1 MLNILYVGPNDSE
14 WAQMNR
20 PVSLAAAKWSRGF
33 LTALSKIANV
43 TALTHTYEV
52 SWPKGKVLW
61 RGYDKRLYPDGWD
74 CVAISYPVIKYFRD
88 WWYAWRYPIVAKKI
102 AQRKKIDAAIFYN
115 CHFSYL
121 VRTMKALHGMGIR
134 CFPIIL
140 DGDDPRK
147 DDWGWM
153 MRAGQYSSGIVS
165 LSWWVHSHCPVGV
178 PKCHMDGGADEW
190 EGGESFESLELP
202 KPTKP
207 SILVHTGALDQWR
220 GLDFM
225 IEVVKCMASHDVRF
239 VFCGKTS
246 CKVLEKIFGDNPY
259 VDLPGFVEEE
269 AMNRICRNADI
280 LLNVRDPLH
289 PDNILNYPSKLPHY
303 LSFGRPVVS
312 TRLESLS
319 PDYAEVVEFAEGDT
333 VEEYVAKVREVLD
346 WSEENK
352 RAKFETIKKWFCA
365 RKQWDVLVGGMY
377 QWMEKVVGEGLKK

>member
-1 MLNILYVGPNDSE
+1 MNILYIGPNDSE
-14 WAQMNR
+14 WAQKNR

-33 LTALSKIANV
+33 LTALSKMANV

-52 SWPKGKVLW
+52 SWPKGSVLW
-61 RGYDKRLYPDGWD
+61 RGYDKRLYPDGWN
-74 CVAISYPVIKYFRD
+74 CVAVSYPVIKYFRD
-88 WWYAWRYPIVAKKI
+88 WWYAWRYPVEARRI
-102 AQRKKIDAAIFYN
+102 ARAGKIDAAIFYN
-115 CHFSYL
+115 CHLPYL
-121 VRTMKALHGMGIR
+121 VRTMKALHGMGVP

-147 DDWGWM
+147 DDWEWVK
-153 MRAGQYSSGIVS
+153 RAGRYSRGIVS
-165 LSWWVHSHCPVGV
+165 LSWWVHANCPVDV
-178 PKCHMDGGADEW
+178 PKYHMDGGADGW
-190 EGGESFESLELP
+190 CGGDALEKSRP
-202 KPTKP
+202 PRP

-225 IEVVKCMASHDVRF
+225 IEVVRKMASPDVRF

-246 CKVLEKIFGDNPY
+246 CRILQKIFGDNPF
-259 VDLPGFVEEE
+259 VDLPGFVDEEK
-269 AMNRICRNADI
+269 MNRICRNADV

-319 PDYAEVVEFAEGDT
+319 PDYAEVVEFAEGDS
-333 VEEYVAKVREVLD
+333 VDDYVAKVREVLSWD
-346 WSEENK
+346 QGRRE
-352 RAKFETIKKWFCA
+352 AKFKAIREWFLA

-377 QWMEKVVGEGLKK
+377 RWLKNCLGK